1 MKEKEGSPTIGTV
14 ENYER
19 PSFTF
24 NHQTLRS
31 SAQVVQLLRRDGL
44 QLSSSELVVYSSELV
59 SSAEYH
65 QVKNILEFDYGCE
78 IANVISTNI
87 KKKLKFRKIKRD

>member
-24 NHQTLRS
+24 NHQTLKP
-31 SAQVVQLLRRDGL
+31 AQVVLLLRRGGL